1 MKNRHFLM
9 MMVALCLM
17 GFAGCSDSDDG
28 GNGGG
33 ENAAGVHGELTTEQ
47 MMQREALASV
57 LNQLTGQSFS
67 DTTDVDFEG
76 RTFEAAIGD
85 VRNESRPSERS
96 IRVRTAALAEG
107 YFRSLAGGASALVKE
122 TADGYVIDL
131 TNLDCHSTGR
141 KQSLGTL
148 TFHRGSGADNVGYAD
163 IDIACIPGL
172 QRISYKTADQWG
184 DNGDDDDFVSPISYG
199 EVYIGGNGRYWI
211 CVREATGRNY
221 WQAGV
226 LINMQPGKSDDWTP
240 LYDKEKWAAWKPS
253 DYVLNDYFGT
263 AILDYVDLCGSK
275 KFATEKRRI
284 MEKSYGPKVFP
295 IGYVWTFSP
304 WEYIWVLSQGGSGP
318 GFGDTD
324 PANAGKLCHIG
335 SYPVTHGVI
344 IVRDVTEGDYRASR
358 AMQWRRWHVY
368 CTDVSDADKEEDA
381 RMASRSYNIVD
392 SSQLY
397 KYTYYYTNYSAD
409 FYEFPNYAMI
419 YTARGVT
426 FNGSIPDGFTKV
438 DI

>member
-17 GFAGCSDSDDG
+17 GFTGCSDSDDG
-28 GNGGG
+28 GNGNGG

-47 MMQREALASV
+47 IMQREALASV
-57 LNQLTGQSFS
+57 LNQLTGESFS

-172 QRISYKTADQWG
+172 QRISYKTSDQWG
-184 DNGDDDDFVSPISYG
+184 ENARFRSPISYG
-199 EVYIGGNGRYWI
+199 EVFVGGGGRYWI
-211 CVREATGRNY
+211 CVREANGRHAM
-221 WQAGV
+221 QAGV
-226 LINMQPGKSDDWTP
+226 LINMQPGKGDDWG
-240 LYDKEKWAAWKPS
+240 YIYEAEKWAAWCPK
-253 DYVLNDYFGT
+253 DYILNGFFGA
-263 AILDYVDLCGSK
+263 AILDYVDLCGDSD
-275 KFATEKRRI
+275 FATEKRRI
-284 MEKSYGPKVFP
+284 MEKSWGNKVFP
-295 IGYVWTFSP
+295 VGLTWTYS
-304 WEYIWVLSQGGSGP
+304 IADGMWVLSPGASGP
-318 GFGDTD
+318 GFGDTNS
-324 PANAGKLCHIG
+324 ANAGKWCHIG

-344 IVRDVTEGDYRASR
+344 IVRDCTEGDWSAGD
-358 AMQWRRWHVY
+358 ATHWRRWHVY
-368 CTDVSDADKEEDA
+368 CTRVNGDDDPEDE
-381 RMASRSYNIVD
+381 RMADRNYYISD
-392 SSQLY
+392 SSDLRD
-397 KYTYYYTNYSAD
+397 YTFYYTDTDD
-409 FYEFPNYAMI
+409 FYNFPAYSMI

-426 FNGSIPDGFTKV
+426 FNGSIPSGFTKV